1 MKINVKVKNIVL
13 LVNAFN
19 NAYIAYHNT
28 IGAIVLGC
36 DIPKKLEPLRDVSE
50 KTLMKRLECLK
61 NIYEQLIEKEKEK
74 ENAIEEIELEIED
87 ITSFAI
93 ALNNA
98 CISFSDIVFRTFWGM
113 DLPTKLE
120 KLSTIPEE
128 ELQDRFI
135 CLKDMYEQI
144 TKIEKEK
151 MLLK

>member
-1 MKINVKVKNIVL
+1 MKINIKVNNIVL

-19 NAYIAYHNT
+19 NAFIAYHNT
-28 IGAIVLGC
+28 ISAIVLGC
-36 DIPKKLEPLRDVSE
+36 DIPKKLEPLRGIPE
-50 KTLMKRLECLK
+50 ETLMKRLECLK
-61 NIYEQLIEKEKEK
+61 NIYEQLLEREK

-98 CISFSDIVFRTFWGM
+98 CISFSDIVFRTFWGL

-120 KLSTIPEE
+120 KLSTIPED

-144 TKIEKEK
+144 TKIEKERFTNI
-151 MLLK
+151 